1 MKKSFFIFIMVLP
14 FALNAGIILENG
26 ALKAVFSEKTGALEH
41 LLSKSTGWPIQRRA
55 ELAQSFRMSVPLPG
69 QRFNPIFGEN
79 QKPPKIQFD
88 KENQRINFIW
98 ETLRSK
104 NGGEL
109 AICFTASAQLT
120 DDGLIFNAHIE
131 NNSLYTVETVAWPVL
146 GDLSLPP
153 KTEYLAQLGMD
164 YGGMRRLE
172 LYPKFA
178 NEPGYFAVDYP
189 MQWLKTPDTP
199 FSLIDSGKE
208 GLYVGYHD
216 TTAGQLAQF
225 TARLIP
231 GYVSYELWDTGVNPK
246 TDSIAGQPVR
256 LEFSVVHFPFV
267 NSGESVAL
275 APIVLQP
282 YRGDWHSGADIYKK
296 WRKTWFKAPA
306 KPNWFT
312 KVHSWQQIH
321 MNNPEDDIRYKY
333 KDLVK
338 IGADCKKYGVKAIQ
352 VTGWTKGGQDGGNPS
367 HDIDPRL
374 GTWNDLHDAIAAV
387 QKMGV
392 KIILFNKYTWADR
405 TLDWYR
411 NELVKYAIKDP
422 YGDPYYHNGYAYQTA
437 TQLAE
442 INTHHFS
449 PMCHL
454 AKAWRKIANKE
465 FIKSIKLGADGMLY
479 DENQHHGGARYCFD
493 KTHGHHVPAHVYAG
507 DAMLAEGFHNIS
519 NKLKPDYLYAG
530 EGNYDLEFRH
540 YHLSYFRVDLNHVP
554 LHRYVAPDEEMMI
567 AVAGYND
574 RNIINLALMDRYII
588 SYEPRNFKG
597 RLDEFPQT
605 IAYGTKVDALRRRYK
620 NFLWR
625 GEFRD
630 TVGAHVTSND
640 EPYKNYAVFLDRKTG
655 KKAVVVVNY
664 NYNHNVAIQIRFFE
678 KGTPLVQATPKHP
691 DAVSCTGRVTIP
703 PNSVVVVME
712 R

>member
-1 MKKSFFIFIMVLP
+1 MKKGFFIFIMFLP
-14 FALNAGIILENG
+14 FALNAEIILENG
-26 ALKAVFSEKTGALEH
+26 ALKAVFNEKTGALEH
-41 LLSKSTGWPIQRRA
+41 LISKSTGWPIQRRA
-55 ELAQSFRMSVPLPG
+55 GLAQSFHMSVPLPG
-69 QRFNPIFGEN
+69 QRFNPVAGEK
-79 QKPPKIQFD
+79 QATPEVHFD
-88 KENQRINFIW
+88 KANQQIDFIW
-98 ETLRSK
+98 STLRSK

-109 AICFTASAQLT
+109 PIRFTGTVRLT
-120 DDGLIFNAHIE
+120 NSGLVYTARIE
-131 NNSLYTVETVAWPVL
+131 NNSPYTVETVAWPML

-153 KTEYLAQLGMD
+153 KAEYLAQLGMD

-199 FSLIDSGKE
+199 FSLIDSGCQ

-216 TTAGQLAQF
+216 TTVEHMVKF

-256 LEFSVVHFPFV
+256 LEFSTVHFPFV
-267 NSGESVAL
+267 NSGESVEL
-275 APIVLQP
+275 HPIVLQP
-282 YRGDWHSGADIYKK
+282 YQGDWHSGADLYKK
-296 WRKTWFKAPA
+296 WRKTWFKAPT
-306 KPNWFT
+306 KPDWFAQ
-312 KVHSWQQIH
+312 VHSWQQIH
-321 MNNPEDDIRYKY
+321 MNNPEDDIRYTY

-338 IGADCKKYGVKAIQ
+338 IGEDCARHGVKAIQ
-352 VTGWTKGGQDGGNPS
+352 VTGWTIGGQDGGNPS

-374 GTWNDLHDAIAAV
+374 GTWDDLHDAIDAV

-405 TLDWYR
+405 TLDRYR
-411 NELVKYAIKDP
+411 NELLKYATKDP
-422 YGDPYYHNGYAYQTA
+422 YGDPHYHSGYAYQTA

-442 INTHHFS
+442 INTHRFS

-454 AKAWRKIANKE
+454 AAAWRKIANKE
-465 FIKSIKLGADGMLY
+465 FIKSINLGADGMLY

-493 KTHGHHVPAHVYAG
+493 KTHGHHVPAHIYAG
-507 DAMLAEGFHNIS
+507 DAMLAEGFHRIS
-519 NKLKPDYLYAG
+519 DRLKPDYLYAG

-567 AVAGYND
+567 TVAGYND
-574 RNIINLALMDRYII
+574 RNMINLALMDRYII

-597 RLDEFPQT
+597 RLDEFPLT
-605 IAYGTKVDALRRRYK
+605 IAYGKRVDALRRRYDD
-620 NFLWR
+620 FFWH
-625 GEFRD
+625 GEFRH
-630 TVGAHVTSND
+630 TVGARVTAGG
-640 EPYKNYAVFLDRKTG
+640 EPYRNYAVFLNRKTG
-655 KKAVVVVNY
+655 KKAAVIVNY
-664 NYNHNVAIQIRFFE
+664 DYNNAVAIQIHFFAKE
-678 KGTPLVQATPKHP
+678 TPLVQATPEHP
-691 DAVSCTGRVTIP
+691 DAVLYTDSVTIP
-703 PNSVVVVME
+703 PNSVVLVME